1 MNNFAEE
8 LTYWYLRFNGFFLLS
23 NFVLHCLGH
32 ENQRDTADFDLLA
45 IRFPYVYER
54 VGGQTQD
61 WDKERFSSWGL
72 NIDENSLAFMVE
84 VKSGKRASKNKV
96 KRAFTSERLEKA
108 LYRFGIFTQEEV
120 LRVAKELESQEY
132 IEKSS
137 WVIAKLAVTEKE
149 VRGPWLN
156 LTLNEVDK
164 FIRKRIE
171 YYPKD
176 KYLDRTYFPNILIQY
191 LSWKNMQERYYE

>member
-32 ENQRDTADFDLLA
+32 ENQRGTADFDLLA
-45 IRFPYVYER
+45 IRFPYVYEK
-54 VGGQTQD
+54 VGGQTKD

-84 VKSGKRASKNKV
+84 VKSGRSVRKNEIE
-96 KRAFTSERLEKA
+96 RAFTSERLEKA
-108 LYRFGIFTQEEV
+108 LYRFGIFTREEV
-120 LRVAKELESQEY
+120 LRVAKELESQKY
-132 IEKSS
+132 IEESS

-149 VRGPWLN
+149 IRGSWLN

-171 YYPKD
+171 YYSKD
-176 KYLDRTYFPNILIQY
+176 KYLDRIYFQIFLCNT
-191 LSWKNMQERYYE
+191 